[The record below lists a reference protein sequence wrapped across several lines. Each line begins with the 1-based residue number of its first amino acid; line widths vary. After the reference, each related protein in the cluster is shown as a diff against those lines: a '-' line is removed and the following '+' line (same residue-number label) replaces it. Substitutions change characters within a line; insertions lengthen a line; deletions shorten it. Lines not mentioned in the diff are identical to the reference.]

1 MSDIQV
7 IFKKEDIQPD
17 LMKDKVAVVFDVLFA
32 TSTIIAALAD
42 GASSVIAV
50 YDQAQAR
57 EKAKSIHEPY
67 VLAGED
73 KGRTIK
79 GFEPPLRSHLQPLVT
94 GKHVVLST
102 TNGTVALN
110 RSSQAD
116 ALYASS
122 LLNNPAMAHHLADKH
137 PNDTIVLVCSGTSG
151 HYTMEDFYG
160 AGSLVSF
167 LMKEGDFN
175 LSDAARTAL
184 HFYQGS
190 GHSAFKLLRTSRIG
204 KLLVGMGM
212 DEEEI
217 EFAAQ
222 EGLFETIA
230 KYEPESGQIK
240 KYSNNLDH

>member
-17 LMKDKVAVVFDVLFA
+17 LMKGKVAVVFDVLFA
-32 TSTIIAALAD
+32 TSTITAALAD
-42 GASSVIAV
+42 GATSVIAV

-57 EKAKSIHEPY
+57 EKAKTLTDPY

-73 KGRTIK
+73 KGRTIE
-79 GFEPPLRSHLQPLVT
+79 GFEHPLRRYLQPIAA

-122 LLNNPAMAHHLADKH
+122 LLNNPAMAHYLAEKH
-137 PNDTIVLVCSGTSG
+137 KNETIVLVCSGTSG

-167 LMKEGDFN
+167 LMKEGDFQ

-190 GHSAFKLLRTSRIG
+190 GSTAFELLRSTRIG
-204 KLLVGMGM
+204 KILVEMGM
-212 DEEEI
+212 DEKEI

-222 EGLFETIA
+222 EGLFKTIA
-230 KYEPESGQIK
+230 KYEPESGSIK
-240 KYSNNLDH
+240 KLT

>member
-17 LMKDKVAVVFDVLFA
+17 LMKGKVAVVFDVLFA
-32 TSTIIAALAD
+32 TSTITAALAD
-42 GASSVIAV
+42 GAASVIAV

-57 EKAKSIHEPY
+57 EKAKSLHEPY

-73 KGRTIK
+73 KGRTID
-79 GFEPPLRSHLQPLVT
+79 GFEHPLRSFLQPIVA
-94 GKHVVLST
+94 GKHLVLST

-122 LLNNPAMAHHLADKH
+122 LLNNQAMAQHLANEHKD
-137 PNDTIVLVCSGTSG
+137 DTIVLVCSGTSG

-167 LMKEGDFN
+167 LVEEGDFE

-184 HFYQGS
+184 LFYQGC
-190 GHSAFKLLRTSRIG
+190 AAPFETLRTTRIG
-204 KLLVGMGM
+204 QTLVDLGM
-212 DEEEI
+212 DEKEI
-217 EFAAQ
+217 QFIAQ
-222 EGLFETIA
+222 EGLLSTIA
-230 KYEPESGQIK
+230 KYDPESGQIK
-240 KYSNNLDH
+240 GVQ